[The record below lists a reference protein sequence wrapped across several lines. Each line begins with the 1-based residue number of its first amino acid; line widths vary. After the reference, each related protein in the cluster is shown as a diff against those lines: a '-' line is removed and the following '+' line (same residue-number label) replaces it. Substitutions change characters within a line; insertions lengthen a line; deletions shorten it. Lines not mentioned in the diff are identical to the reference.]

1 MWNYGHFWMEMVEYF
16 IEPAEL
22 AFAGHAGTDA
32 SIGTEVKGGKGS
44 AATAEQ
50 STGTDGG
57 GNNKS
62 PGFEAGLVSSARELL
77 TRLALWPDDV
87 RLGDVIQ
94 QDDKILEGK
103 KLMFNF
109 RKVARKFVDWHEI
122 FVS

>member
-1 MWNYGHFWMEMVEYF
+1 VARGRLLQPSKV
-16 IEPAEL
+16 
-22 AFAGHAGTDA
+22 
-32 SIGTEVKGGKGS
+32 
-44 AATAEQ
+44 Q
-50 STGTDGG
+50 STGGD

-94 QDDKILEGK
+94 QDDKILERK
-103 KLMFNF
+103 KLKFNF
-109 RKVARKFVDWHEI
+109 RKVAPKFVDWHEI